1 MKKLIRYLSNSTVPT
16 LCGHRIDLKNAEYI
30 MLQEIARKTRD
41 WTLEDLLTNYNKT
54 TQNLNITKASSQFRK
69 ESIMRYLMTS
79 YYNIT
84 YKEKAMDEIARTIQ
98 DLSRRHKSRS
108 IYCVIG
114 THPMIPTSQYK
125 NKHDQSYILKMGSK
139 NECKNFAEELE
150 DRKEQIIEREGLL
163 PTIIIFSC
171 IFAFIAAIAAIITII
186 LM

>member
-30 MLQEIARKTRD
+30 MFHEIARKTRN
-41 WTLEDLLTNYNKT
+41 WTLEDLLTDYNT
-54 TQNLNITKASSQFRK
+54 ITQNLNITEASSQVQK
-69 ESIMRYLMTS
+69 ESIMRHLMS
-79 YYNIT
+79 SDYNIT

-114 THPMIPTSQYK
+114 IHPMIPTSPD
-125 NKHDQSYILKMGSK
+125 KHDPSYILKIGSK

-150 DRKEQIIEREGLL
+150 DRKEQIIKREGLL
-163 PTIIIFSC
+163 PNIIIFSC